1 MNPNIR
7 HSSFRI
13 RHSRKGF
20 TLMEMILVLAIIA
33 VLVGGGVAL
42 MVGVLDDAGVGRAK
56 GDIQTIETAVIRY
69 RTLTGQMPSAISDM
83 VKAGGKLTRPLL
95 KEAALKDPWKQ
106 DYIFRN
112 PGKRNPQGYDIY
124 SKGPDM
130 QDGSAD
136 DIGNWE

>member
-1 MNPNIR
+1 
-7 HSSFRI
+7 
-13 RHSRKGF
+13 
-20 TLMEMILVLAIIA
+20 MEMILVLAIIA

-69 RTLTGQMPSAISDM
+69 RTLTGGMPSAIADM
-83 VKAGGKLTRPLL
+83 VKPGGKLTRPLI
-95 KEAALKDPWKQ
+95 KEAALKDPWKNE
-106 DYIFRN
+106 YIFRN
-112 PGKRNPQGYDIY
+112 PGKRNNNGYDIY

-130 QDGSAD
+130 QEGTAD